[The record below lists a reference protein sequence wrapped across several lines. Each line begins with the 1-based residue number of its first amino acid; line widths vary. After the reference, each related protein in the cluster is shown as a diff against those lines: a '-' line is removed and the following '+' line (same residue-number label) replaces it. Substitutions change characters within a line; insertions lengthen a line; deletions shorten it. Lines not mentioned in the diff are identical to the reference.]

1 VDARVKPARRTKRP
15 GAGSRAFAFN
25 FEAVFPSADQ
35 NMVQMYAKKVLLSPA
50 FLPMPSIFAVAPSKF
65 GPARIL
71 QADTE
76 I

>member
-35 NMVQMYAKKVLLSPA
+35 NMGPDVCKE
-50 FLPMPSIFAVAPSKF
+50 SIVVARVSSHAVDIRGGPIKF